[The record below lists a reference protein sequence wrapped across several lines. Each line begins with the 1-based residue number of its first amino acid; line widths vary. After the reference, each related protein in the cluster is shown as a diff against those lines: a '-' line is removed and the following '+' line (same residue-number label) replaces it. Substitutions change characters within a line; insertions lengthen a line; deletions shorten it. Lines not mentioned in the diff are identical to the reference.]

1 MKKNY
6 LFLYTLP
13 LIIGLCN
20 CTNQEKKERPNILM
34 IIVDDLKPELGCYDK
49 DYIISPNID
58 KLAAEAVIF
67 DRAYC
72 NIPVCGASRAS
83 MMTGKYPNRVTY
95 TDFKTYMDLDAP
107 GAVTLPEYFK
117 NNGYN
122 TLSFGKVFHH
132 MDDALRSWSETPWR
146 PDYPN
151 DIHIQ
156 EYWRDY
162 RAEENIWT
170 KDTLMPGGAPGPA
183 WESPDVPDNTYYDG
197 KVAEKAVK
205 QLEDLASGDQPFF
218 LSVGLLK
225 PHLPFNAPLKY
236 WDGYSKSDIHLVPN
250 PFMPE
255 NAPSAANFNSHELRA
270 YTNIPKG
277 TEPINDSLAYILKH
291 GYYSS
296 VSYIDA
302 QIGNILQKLQETG
315 LDENTIVVLWGDH
328 GWSLGEHNHWGK
340 HTCFHPS
347 LKIPF
352 LIKAPGVKASE
363 SSALVSLIDIYP
375 TLCELTGIP
384 MKEGVD
390 GQSIVNILNDP
401 SGKGK
406 EQYSRFPNGETIV
419 NERYLYTEYYNK
431 QGNYISNM
439 LYDLESDP
447 LETVN
452 IADMPESD
460 MIVQDLR
467 GKLRQHIKEVNS
479 R

>member
-6 LFLYTLP
+6 LFLCALS
-13 LIIGLCN
+13 LIIGLSG
-20 CTNQEKKERPNILM
+20 CTYQVKKERPNILM

-58 KLAAEAVIF
+58 KLADEAVVF
-67 DRAYC
+67 KRAYC

-83 MMTGKYPNRVTY
+83 MMTGQYPNRITF
-95 TDFKTYMDLDAP
+95 TDFKTYMDVDAP
-107 GAVTLPEYFK
+107 GTVTLPEYFK

-122 TLSFGKVFHH
+122 TVSFGKVFHH
-132 MDDALRSWSETPWR
+132 MDDALRSWSKTPWR

-151 DIHIQ
+151 DIHTQ

-162 RAEENIWT
+162 RAPENIWT
-170 KDTLMPGGAPGPA
+170 KDSLLPGGAPGPA

-197 KVAEKAVK
+197 KVAEKAVE
-205 QLEDLASGDQPFF
+205 QLEKFASTNQPFF
-218 LSVGLLK
+218 LSVGFLK

-236 WDGYSKSDIHLVPN
+236 WKVYSENDILLAPN

-255 NAPSAANFNSHELRA
+255 NAPASANFNSHELRA

-277 TEPINDSLAYILKH
+277 TEPINDSLALILKH
-291 GYYSS
+291 GYYSC
-296 VSYIDA
+296 VSYTDA
-302 QIGNILQKLQETG
+302 MIGNILRKLHDTE
-315 LDENTIVVLWGDH
+315 LDKNTIVVLWGDH
-328 GWSLGEHNHWGK
+328 GWSLGEHTHWGK
-340 HTCFHPS
+340 HTCFHPC
-347 LKIPF
+347 LNIPF
-352 LIKAPGVKASE
+352 IIKAPGVKASK
-363 SSALVSLIDIYP
+363 SSALVSLVDIYP

-384 MKEGVD
+384 MKERLD
-390 GQSIVNILNDP
+390 GKSIVNILKDP
-401 SGKGK
+401 SGTGQ

-419 NERYLYTEYYNK
+419 NERYVYTEYYNK
-431 QGNYISNM
+431 EGKYVSHM

-452 IADMPESD
+452 IADMPEYE
-460 MIVQDLR
+460 MIVQELSE
-467 GKLRQHIKEVNS
+467 KLRRHIKEVNS